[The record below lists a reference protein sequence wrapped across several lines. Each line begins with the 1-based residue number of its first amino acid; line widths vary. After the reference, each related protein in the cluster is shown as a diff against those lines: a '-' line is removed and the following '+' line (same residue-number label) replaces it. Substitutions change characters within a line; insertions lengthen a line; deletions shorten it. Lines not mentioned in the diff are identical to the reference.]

1 MKYIKF
7 ILLFCLLLNCN
18 KDKKASKAEAIN
30 SVENETEAFLF
41 LNKLVDETGIDFK
54 NTITQDAQINIL
66 SYEYLFNGG
75 GISVGDINNDGLQ
88 DLLFTGNQVP
98 NKLYL
103 NKGNLKFEDITEKA
117 GLNVQNEDGL
127 PSWHTG
133 STIADINN
141 DGYLDIYICRS
152 GMNNAYTTPEN
163 LMFINNGDLTFTEN
177 AKELGVNDAAHSSS
191 ATFFDYDKDGDLDL
205 YVNNHFVSFN
215 RKSSVAKM
223 YEQLKENPDQLE
235 ANSSHF
241 YRNQNGKFVD
251 VTREIGML
259 RYDYGLGVV
268 ATDLNNDGWTD
279 LYVSNDFTQP
289 NVMWINDK
297 NGGFT
302 DEIKNMASHV
312 AYFSMGC
319 DVNDFNN
326 DGNPEIIAVDM
337 AAKDHVTSKTFM
349 ASMNTDFFKEMTEV
363 YKHIPQYMFNEFQL
377 NNGNNTY
384 SEISNMIG
392 VAKTDWSWAPLF
404 ADFDNDG
411 YKDLLITNGYK
422 QNFLDNDFRNKLKE
436 RKIQLQ
442 GKPIPIEERERWLQT
457 IPEYKAKNY
466 FFRNTGDLNFEDYS
480 KIWLENAPNISNGSA
495 YSDLDNDGDL
505 DLIISNIDDYA
516 SILENQTK
524 NSNYIQIDLKTT
536 SKNHSSLLNAKV
548 YAYADKEIYYQEY
561 TATRG
566 FQSSVDNIIHFGLGD
581 RIKIDSLKVVWN
593 NQKEEVIHSVDIN
606 QRKEILYDDAKTKT
620 LSQGKTNSLFTN
632 AKLDFTYSKNNFD
645 DFKKEILL
653 PHKMSTMGSDI
664 SVGDINNDGLDDF
677 FIGGNMNQSG
687 VIFVQ
692 NKNSSF
698 NKIIP
703 EVLKDDSA
711 FEDLG
716 NLFFDADG
724 DGDLDLYVA
733 SGGGGEIESQLN
745 LLQDRLYINTGSD
758 FVKRPLPRIESSTK
772 AVKAIDFDS
781 DGDLDLFVAGRNT
794 PGHYPKISKSYLLE
808 NDGKGNF
815 NDIIAIVAP
824 ELEYSGMIT
833 DILITDLNKDEKQ
846 DLVVCGEWMPVSFFE
861 FVDGKFINKTSTYGD
876 INKVGWWFALGET
889 DIDNDGD
896 LDIVSGNIGANN
908 KFQPSR
914 EKPLKL
920 YFNDFD
926 QNGTEDIYLSV
937 KYKGQDVPVRGKECS
952 SQQMPNISEKF
963 GSYIDFANANIEQI
977 LGAENVKNALLF
989 EANEFKHTIFYNDS
1003 GNYKTTTYLP
1013 SLSQVA
1019 PMRSMI
1025 FTDLNNDNINDFVSV
1040 GNLKDTEVETSA
1052 YDAGVGFCALKTN
1065 NKFKQIALNQTGFY
1079 AKGETRDIK
1088 VIELSNGKS
1097 MLIVS
1102 KYGEPMETFIIN

>member
-1 MKYIKF
+1 MNYIKF
-7 ILLFCLLLNCN
+7 ILIFSLLLSCN
-18 KDKKASKAEAIN
+18 QDKNQPKAEDNN
-30 SVENETEAFLF
+30 STEIKTNEYLF
-41 LNKLVDETGIDFK
+41 LNKSIEETGIDFK
-54 NTITQDAQINIL
+54 NTITQDANLNIL

-75 GISVGDINNDGLQ
+75 GVSVGDINNDGLQ

-103 NKGNLKFEDITEKA
+103 NKGNLKFEDISEKA
-117 GLNVQNEDGL
+117 GVNVQNEDGL

-133 STIADINN
+133 TTMADINN

-152 GMNNAYTTPEN
+152 GMKNVYTKPEN

-177 AKELGVNDAAHSSS
+177 AKELGVNDAAHSTS

-205 YVNNHFVSFN
+205 YVNNHFDSFN
-215 RKSSVAKM
+215 RKTSVAEM
-223 YEQLKENPDQLE
+223 YEQLKQNPDQLA

-241 YRNQNGKFVD
+241 YKNQNGKFVD
-251 VTREIGML
+251 VTREVGML

-268 ATDLNNDGWTD
+268 AADLNNDGWTD
-279 LYVSNDFTQP
+279 LYVSNDYTQP

-297 NGGFT
+297 KGGFN
-302 DEIKNMASHV
+302 DEIKKMASHV

-337 AAKDHVTSKTFM
+337 AAKDHVTAKTFM
-349 ASMNTDFFKEMTEV
+349 ANMTANYFKQMTEV
-363 YKHIPQYMFNEFQL
+363 YNHIPQYMFNEFQL

-392 VAKTDWSWAPLF
+392 VAKTEWSWAPLF

-411 YKDLLITNGYK
+411 YKDLFIANGLK
-422 QNFLDNDFRNKLKE
+422 QNSLDNDFRNSLKR
-436 RKIQLQ
+436 RKSQLDGQ
-442 GKPIPIEERERWLQT
+442 PIPMEERERWLQT

-466 FFRNTGDLNFEDYS
+466 CFRNTGDISFEDYS
-480 KIWLENAPNISNGSA
+480 NKWLENVPNVSTGAA

-505 DLIISNIDDYA
+505 DLILNNVDDYA
-516 SILENQTK
+516 TILENQIEQ
-524 NSNYIQIDLKTT
+524 SNYLQIELKTK
-536 SKNHSSLLNAKV
+536 SQSHSHLLNAKV
-548 YAYADKEIYYQEY
+548 YAYADKEIYFQEY

-566 FQSSVDNIIHFGLGD
+566 FQSSVDNVIHFGLGD
-581 RIKIDSLKVVWN
+581 RKKIDSLKIVWN
-593 NQKEEVIHSVDIN
+593 NQNQEIIHSVDIN
-606 QRKEILYDDAKTKT
+606 QRKVVFLDDAKNKTKSEGNMNLM
-620 LSQGKTNSLFTN
+620 LSKS
-632 AKLDFTYSKNNFD
+632 KLDFTYNKNEFD
-645 DFKKEILL
+645 DFEKEILL

-664 SVGDINNDGLDDF
+664 SVGDINNDGLEDF
-677 FIGGNMNQSG
+677 FIGGNITQSG
-687 VIFVQ
+687 MFFVQ

-698 NKIIP
+698 KKFTPDVIKNDK
-703 EVLKDDSA
+703 A

-716 NLFFDADG
+716 NLLFDADG

-733 SGGGGEIESQLN
+733 SGGGGEIESREN
-745 LLQDRLYINTGSD
+745 LLQDRLYINSGGD
-758 FVKRPLPRIESSTK
+758 FIKRPLPKIESSTK
-772 AVKAIDFDS
+772 AVKSIDFDS

-815 NDIIAIVAP
+815 TDVIGTIAP

-833 DILITDLNKDEKQ
+833 DVLVTDFNKDEKQ

-861 FVDGKFINKTSTYGD
+861 YTDGNFINKTSTYGD
-876 INKVGWWFALGET
+876 VKKVGWWFALGEN

-896 LDIVSGNIGANN
+896 LDIIAGNIGANN
-908 KFQPSR
+908 KFHPSD
-914 EKPLKL
+914 EKPLKI

-926 QNGTEDIYLSV
+926 QNGTDDIYLSV
-937 KYKGQDVPVRGKECS
+937 KYKGQDVPVRGRECS
-952 SQQMPNISEKF
+952 SQQMPIISEKF

-989 EANEFKHTIFYNDS
+989 EANEFKHTIFHNDN

-1013 SLSQVA
+1013 NISQVA
-1019 PMRSMI
+1019 PLRSMVFI
-1025 FTDLNNDNINDFVSV
+1025 DLNNDNISDFVSV
-1040 GNLKDTEVETSA
+1040 GNLKDTEVETTA
-1052 YDAGVGFCALKTN
+1052 YDAGIGFCALKIN
-1065 NKFKQIALNQTGFY
+1065 NKLQPMALNQSGFY
-1079 AKGETRDIK
+1079 ANGETRDIK

-1102 KYGEPMETFIIN
+1102 KYGEPMESFRIN